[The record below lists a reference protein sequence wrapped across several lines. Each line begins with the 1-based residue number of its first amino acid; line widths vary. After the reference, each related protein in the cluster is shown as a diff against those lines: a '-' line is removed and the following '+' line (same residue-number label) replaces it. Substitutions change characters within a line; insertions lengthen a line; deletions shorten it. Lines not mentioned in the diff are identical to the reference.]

1 MASILG
7 KVIGG
12 MVSTAAKGLAN
23 TAAQKVSSNKGS
35 SGGSSSGGGSSGS
48 GGGRIITGGSGG
60 NAPAGTRIGDT
71 VVTQGGNYKVV
82 APNTPGANYN
92 PGSGLWS
99 IKLPAGQV
107 STGNSGNTGSAY
119 TPLGANTN
127 YQLSNNWLTP
137 QEQEIE
143 KMKSAEWFAAQ
154 ARGDIDG
161 MEKAH
166 AEMEAIR
173 ANRGYSGGADG
184 SMYIPIKQEK
194 DTIKSPALPVYQ
206 PQTQPV
212 QSVYDAQKAA
222 TLAALQSA
230 YDKSRLDLEQYQA
243 KLPGIYQ
250 QQANALAAQAE
261 KDRQSFNEM
270 SAQSGLNAGS
280 GSQAALA
287 MQNQMQ
293 NNLGQIR
300 TAEANAMTEANA
312 KLSSLYTSYQNSIAE
327 AIAKNE
333 YERAAALLA
342 EYKQQAQSVVDVAQN
357 QAGLDL
363 DIAGFNR
370 DTNNRTYQRQ
380 LELAQAMAQYGDF
393 SGYLALGMSSDQIN
407 NLRRTWLA
415 QNPETAIALGLG
427 GYR

>member
-12 MVSTAAKGLAN
+12 IVSSAVKNAAN
-23 TAAQKVSSNKGS
+23 TAAHKVSSNKGS

-48 GGGRIITGGSGG
+48 SGGHIITGGTGG
-60 NAPAGTRIGDT
+60 NAPAGTKIGDT

-82 APNTPGANYN
+82 APNTAGAKYN
-92 PGSGLWS
+92 PNSGLWS

-107 STGNSGNTGSAY
+107 STGGGNSSSSGSSY
-119 TPLGANTN
+119 TPLGTYNDEK
-127 YQLSNNWLTP
+127 LSQADQAIVNSAKAMFAYGQSIGDQGIMDTAHRIA
-137 QEQEIE
+137 EIT
-143 KMKSAEWFAAQ
+143 
-154 ARGDIDG
+154 
-161 MEKAH
+161 
-166 AEMEAIR
+166 R
-173 ANRGYSGGADG
+173 APYGYSGGADG
-184 SMYIPIKQEK
+184 SQYLPSALPE
-194 DTIKSPALPVYQ
+194 DTVPKTGLPVYQ

-261 KDRQSFNEM
+261 KDRQSFNET

-293 NNLGQIR
+293 NNLGQIH

-312 KLSSLYTSYQNSIAE
+312 KLSSLHTSYQNSIAE

-370 DTNNRTYQRQ
+370 DTNDRTYQRQ

-407 NLRRTWLA
+407 NLRRTWLTK
-415 QNPETAIALGLG
+415 NPETAIALNLG

>member
-7 KVIGG
+7 KVISG

-48 GGGRIITGGSGG
+48 SGGRIITGGSGG
-60 NAPAGTRIGDT
+60 NAPAGTKIGDT

-82 APNTPGANYN
+82 APNTAGAKYN
-92 PGSGLWS
+92 PNSGLWS

-107 STGNSGNTGSAY
+107 STGSSGASTGSSY
-119 TPLGANTN
+119 TPLGTYNDANVSQDTQSKLN
-127 YQLSNNWLTP
+127 ALKAQF
-137 QEQEIE
+137 
-143 KMKSAEWFAAQ
+143 AAAQ
-154 ARGDIDG
+154 ARGDQQG
-161 MEKAH
+161 MDSAH
-166 AEMEAIR
+166 AAAEALR
-173 ANRGYSGGADG
+173 AQYGYSGGADG
-184 SMYIPIKQEK
+184 SQYLPSALPE
-194 DTIKSPALPVYQ
+194 DTVPKTGLPVYQ

-212 QSVYDAQKAA
+212 QSVYDAQKTA

-270 SAQSGLNAGS
+270 SAQSGLNAGI

-370 DTNNRTYQRQ
+370 DTNNRNYQRQ
-380 LELAQAMAQYGDF
+380 LELAQEMAKYGDF

-415 QNPETAIALGLG
+415 QNPETAIALNLG